1 MENKGLNERINNEI
15 TKEDV
20 DRESERAKLYFNI
33 PNVKNPDIPREMAVK
48 ALPINPNTPERIAKV
63 LDDILSS
70 ANMENKFSVKIVFDG
85 KNVSKELNR
94 NKDFRKFVVVTSDGL
109 PYKAMIELIKN
120 VHTCAVCGKRLRYL
134 SNMTDHFQNTHHK
147 EYYQT

>member
-94 NKDFRKFVVVTSDGL
+94 NKDFRKFGYIMQST
-109 PYKAMIELIKN
+109 
-120 VHTCAVCGKRLRYL
+120 T
-134 SNMTDHFQNTHHK
+134 
-147 EYYQT
+147 